1 MKHRPELLAP
11 AGGRDALIA
20 AVQSGA
26 DAVYLGAGGFNAR
39 QSADN
44 FSGDSLREAIEYCHV
59 RGVKVYVT
67 LNTMVRQDEMP
78 ALADSVRAIAAAGA
92 DAVLVQDFGVA
103 DVIRRVAPGLPLH
116 ASTQMAVHNRAG
128 VAFLAGQGFERVV
141 LAREMNLDEIRAC
154 AGLGAELEVFVH
166 GALCVSCSGQCLFSS
181 MVGGRSGN
189 RGRCAQPCRL
199 RYQMDGIEG
208 HLLST
213 KDLCSLN
220 QLDELRDAGVD
231 SFKIEGRLKRPEYV
245 STVVAAYRAAIDHP
259 GKSQDEEPLR
269 QMFNRGGFTRGY
281 VPGVDDSELMYAER
295 PNHLG
300 VRVGVCPQ
308 DRRIRLEAD
317 IDPADALAL
326 RSDRSSASTDRPVSL
341 SGHVGETVVCNEA
354 RQGDALIRLVSE
366 AQMRK
371 ARADVDGEH
380 RLFPLS
386 AHLILRVGAPASL
399 TVSDGAHRA
408 EAQAET
414 VQPAKSRG
422 ADPARIEAQLRKTG
436 GTPYRLNEVELDVD
450 ENAFCPV
457 STLNA
462 LRRDALDALTRLRL
476 PEPPQIHP
484 LTFPETIPHRFPDA
498 PEILAQS
505 GDPVLLAQAE
515 ALGADG
521 TIFSPGDVRPEA
533 LKSAETALPEQ
544 FSLALPMTLPQRSL
558 EALHAWAISVSDRI
572 ARVYISNVGQFA
584 FDWPG
589 SLVADFPLNAA
600 NDFATAQLRAW
611 GCERFTPSAEL
622 NAGQINAM
630 AGPRELIVH
639 GRLPLMQL
647 RHCPFRAVHGLKGA
661 HADCRRCD
669 RCAPA
674 ERIDARSLTD
684 RTGAAFPLR
693 RLATEDGCIVRVL
706 NSVPLM
712 TLKRIRRLPGADA
725 WRLLID
731 DPGDLPAVRLYRMA
745 ARGEDFRTDPD
756 WPSYESMNT
765 TTGHYFRGA
774 E

>member
-1 MKHRPELLAP
+1 MKHKPELLAP

-44 FSGDSLREAIEYCHV
+44 FDGNGLREAIEYCHV

-103 DVIRRVAPGLPLH
+103 DVVRRIAPGLPLH

-181 MVGGRSGN
+181 VVGGRSGN

-199 RYQMDGIEG
+199 RYRMDGVEG

-220 QLDELRDAGVD
+220 RLDTLRDAGVD

-245 STVVAAYRAAIDHP
+245 ATVVSAYRAAIDRP
-259 GKSQDEEPLR
+259 GESQDEEPLR

-300 VRVGVCPQ
+300 VRVGVCLQ
-308 DRRIRLEAD
+308 DRRIRLDAD

-326 RSDRSSASTDRPVSL
+326 RNGRSSANADRPVSL
-341 SGHVGETVVCNEA
+341 SGCAGETVACNEA
-354 RQGDALIRLVSE
+354 RRGDALIRLVSE
-366 AQMRK
+366 AQMRR
-371 ARADVDGEH
+371 ARADVEGER
-380 RLFPLS
+380 RLFPLN
-386 AHLILRVGAPASL
+386 ARLTLRVGEPAALS
-399 TVSDGAHRA
+399 VSDGEHFAA
-408 EAQAET
+408 AQAET
-414 VQPAKSRG
+414 VQPAKNRG

-436 GTPYRLNEVELDVD
+436 GTPYRLDEIQLDVD

-476 PEPPQIHP
+476 PEPPQIFP
-484 LTFPETIPHRFPDA
+484 LTFPEAIPHRFPDA
-498 PEILAQS
+498 PEILVQS
-505 GDPVLLAQAE
+505 GDPALLTQAE

-521 TIFSPGDVRPEA
+521 VIFAPEDVRPEA
-533 LKSAETALPEQ
+533 LKAAEAALPER
-544 FSLALPMTLPQRSL
+544 FSLALPMALSQRSL
-558 EALHAWAISVSDRI
+558 EALHAWATSVSDRI

-584 FDWPG
+584 FGWPG
-589 SLVADFPLNAA
+589 ALTADFPLNAA

-611 GCERFTPSAEL
+611 GCERCTPSVEL
-622 NAGQINAM
+622 NAGQIGAM
-630 AGPRELIVH
+630 TGPRELIVH

-647 RHCPFRAVHGLKGA
+647 RHCPYRAVHGLKGA

-669 RCAPA
+669 HCAPA
-674 ERIDARSLTD
+674 DRINARSLTD

-693 RLATEDGCIVRVL
+693 RLATDDGCIVRVL

-712 TLKRIRRLPGADA
+712 TLKRIRRLPDADA

-731 DPGDLPAVRLYRMA
+731 DCADLPAVRLYQMA
-745 ARGEDFRTDPD
+745 ARGEDFRADPD
-756 WPSYESMNT
+756 WPTYESMNT